1 MGEKIM
7 RKGIETRERLLAIA
21 EAAILAKGFGATSI
35 EEVISEAEI
44 TKSGFFYHFKDK
56 TELARALI
64 HRYLEQDEVVLDGLF
79 NRARELNDDPLHA
92 FLIGLKLFAEMM
104 TDLPE
109 GHPGCLVAT
118 ICYQERL
125 FDRDIHDMTRS
136 GVLAWRQRFLDVL
149 REISE
154 IYPPNDDVDLVEV
167 ADLVS
172 TVVEGGIIMSK
183 ATREPEKLATQ
194 ILLLRSYIKLLFS
207 PVQSDRPLKLGH

>member
-1 MGEKIM
+1 M